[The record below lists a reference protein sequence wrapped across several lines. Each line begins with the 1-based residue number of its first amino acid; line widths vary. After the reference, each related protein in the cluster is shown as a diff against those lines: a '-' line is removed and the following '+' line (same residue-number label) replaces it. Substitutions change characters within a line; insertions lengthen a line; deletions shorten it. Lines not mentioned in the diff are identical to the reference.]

1 MYLTFSSP
9 SSTHR
14 RQRGFS
20 LVELMVAMGIG
31 MVLVLLISTVMVRQE
46 SSRRTLTAG
55 NDATLSG
62 TFLSFMLDRELR
74 SEGSG
79 FASRGGRA
87 LGCILNVARNGVQVL
102 PATAALPAPFSSVPV
117 NVPLAAVLV
126 YPGLGANGSDIIGIQ
141 QGVAGLGEIPYN
153 VRYNSVTA
161 LDLRVNNTVGFRAN
175 DLALIQEPNRGCM
188 VQQIAPTFAQSG
200 GDILPMGG
208 NYAAVAVAATAI
220 VDFARVADA
229 NILNLGAAP
238 RFQLFGLGTN
248 DRLFS
253 YDLLRLNG
261 GTNAD
266 LMGEGVITMRA
277 LYGIDNDGNPG
288 TRTVTQWVAPTDAD
302 WTPAALS
309 AGTDAARDRLR
320 NILAVRVGLVL
331 RGDLMETA
339 DVSPATFTLFAGPSQ
354 AVVTLS
360 AEQRRMRVRA
370 VEFTVPV
377 RNYFFP

>member
-1 MYLTFSSP
+1 MYTTFSSP
-9 SSTHR
+9 SPAHL

-74 SEGSG
+74 SAGSG
-79 FASRGGRA
+79 FVSRGGA
-87 LGCILNVARNGVQVL
+87 SMGCTLNVARNGAQVL
-102 PATAALPAPFSSVPV
+102 PATAALPAPFGSVPV
-117 NVPLAAVLV
+117 NVPLAAVMV
-126 YPGLGANGSDIIGIQ
+126 YPGLGANGSDVIGIQ

-153 VRYNSVTA
+153 VRPNSVTA

-175 DLALIQEPNRGCM
+175 DLVVVREPNRGCM
-188 VQQIAPTFAQSG
+188 VQQIAPTFVQTG
-200 GDILPMGG
+200 GDVLQIGG
-208 NYAAVAVAATAI
+208 TYAVVAVAANAI
-220 VDFARVADA
+220 VDFARTESAE
-229 NILNLGAAP
+229 IINLGAAP
-238 RFQLFGLGTN
+238 RIQLFGLGTN

-253 YDLLRLNG
+253 YDLLRLTG
-261 GTNAD
+261 STTAD

-277 LYGIDNDGNPG
+277 MYGIDTNND
-288 TRTVTQWVAPTDAD
+288 RTVDTWVNPSVAP

-309 AGTDAARDRLR
+309 AGTPAANAALR

-331 RGDLMETA
+331 RGDLMESA
-339 DVSPATFTLFAGPSQ
+339 DVSPGSLDLFADLGALKQ
-354 AVVTLS
+354 TVNLTAN
-360 AEQRRMRVRA
+360 QKRMRVRA
-370 VEFTVPV
+370 VEFTVPL
-377 RNYFFP
+377 RNLLF